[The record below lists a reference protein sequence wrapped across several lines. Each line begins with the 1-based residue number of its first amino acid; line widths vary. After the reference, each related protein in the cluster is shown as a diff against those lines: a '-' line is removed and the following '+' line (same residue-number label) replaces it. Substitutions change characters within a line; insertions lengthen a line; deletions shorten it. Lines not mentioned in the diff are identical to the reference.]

1 MHVNRKNENIWL
13 DERLFGNE
21 YFHVSMAGET
31 TPNPNYIISHT
42 PETDSGWNR
51 YNFEYVLSG
60 KGYIETKDR
69 VYAVQKG
76 DLYFLNKYQQHI
88 YYADKND
95 PYDKYFL
102 VVEGK
107 LVDKF
112 LEAHDITES
121 VIVVHK
127 DVADVFRQAFRVISA
142 ADKTGDETYNA
153 MTGIV
158 LKLVQAVREPDYR
171 PVPREEHPAKIIK
184 SYIDYNVYEKLTLS
198 DIAKTAHLSVS
209 QTERVFKAKYG
220 ISPVKYVIEKKLEA
234 AASLFITSFFNVSEV
249 STRLGFSD
257 VKYFSRLFKAK
268 FGKPPSEFIK
278 NLQQNPF

>member
-127 DVADVFRQAFRVISA
+127 DVADVFRQAFRALSA

-158 LKLVQAVREPDYR
+158 LKLVQAVRER
-171 PVPREEHPAKIIK
+171 I
-184 SYIDYNVYEKLTLS
+184 
-198 DIAKTAHLSVS
+198 TAPF
-209 QTERVFKAKYG
+209 R
-220 ISPVKYVIEKKLEA
+220 
-234 AASLFITSFFNVSEV
+234 
-249 STRLGFSD
+249 
-257 VKYFSRLFKAK
+257 
-268 FGKPPSEFIK
+268 GKNIPQRS
-278 NLQQNPF
+278 